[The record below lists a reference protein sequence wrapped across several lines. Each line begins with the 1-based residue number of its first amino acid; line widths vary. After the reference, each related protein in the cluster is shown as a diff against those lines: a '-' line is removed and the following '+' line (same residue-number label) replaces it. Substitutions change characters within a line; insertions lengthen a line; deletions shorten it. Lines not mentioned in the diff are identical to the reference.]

1 MQLRG
6 AAIRKRREAL
16 GASLEAVAAATRI
29 PVAHL
34 EAIESERYDE
44 LPAGPYAAA
53 YVRALSA
60 HLGIEE
66 SSSEDVVPLPATPPQ
81 GAPLWFVR
89 GLAGASVVA
98 LAGLV
103 VSLIWERVAQ
113 ELPALPESARPQQQL
128 VIVARQTTHLRVE
141 SDGTE
146 LMDREVAGGEKLE
159 LAARERL
166 VLDVRATSHVRI
178 EWNGVVIVPQGR
190 QDAPRT
196 LVFVDDR
203 GVQW

>member
-1 MQLRG
+1 MNIRG

-16 GASLEAVAAATRI
+16 GSSLEAVAAATRI

-34 EAIESERYDE
+34 EAIEAERLDE

-53 YVRALSA
+53 YVRALCA
-60 HLGIEE
+60 HLGIED
-66 SSSEDVVPLPATPPQ
+66 SSSEDVAPLPATPPQ

-89 GLAGASVVA
+89 GLAGASILA

-103 VSLIWERVAQ
+103 VSLIWERIAA
-113 ELPALPESARPQQQL
+113 ELPAVPESAAPEQQL
-128 VIVARQTTHLRVE
+128 VIVARQTTRLRVE
-141 SDGTE
+141 ADGTE
-146 LMDREVAGGEKLE
+146 LLDREVAGGEKLE
-159 LAARERL
+159 FAARERL
-166 VLDVRATSHVRI
+166 EVDVRATSHVRI
-178 EWNGVVIVPQGR
+178 EWNGVVMVPQGR
-190 QDAPRT
+190 QDAPRK